1 MGCSC
6 PRATEATAAAAV
18 GGLRIGTPVTR
29 KGKITGSTSYRRG
42 SAAMIF
48 PERDESRGL
57 SRFPIAVVLII
68 TANVIVFLIELALG
82 DSFILRYSMKP
93 AEIVRGEHL
102 ETLFTSMFMH
112 ANFLH
117 IFGNML
123 YLWVFGDELDA
134 NYLGPI
140 RFTLFYLACGAAA
153 AFLQIAVNPASTEP
167 NLGASGAI
175 AGVLGAFQVV
185 FPRDRIL
192 VYIFP
197 FWHVR
202 ITALL
207 LTGFWFLLQLEN
219 GFGSITSTT
228 QTQGGVAYFAHI
240 GGFIAGMVLVKLFG
254 AGARPAG
261 QQDLEQL

>member
-1 MGCSC
+1 M
-6 PRATEATAAAAV
+6 
-18 GGLRIGTPVTR
+18 L
-29 KGKITGSTSYRRG
+29 
-42 SAAMIF
+42 F
-48 PERDESRGL
+48 PERDESRPL
-57 SRFPIAVVLII
+57 TRFPVVLVLII
-68 TANVIVFLIELALG
+68 TANIVVFLMELAMG

-123 YLWVFGDELDA
+123 YLWVFGDELEA

-140 RFTLFYLACGAAA
+140 RFGLFYLVCGLAAGA
-153 AFLQIAVNPASTEP
+153 LQIAVNPTSTVP

-175 AGVLGAFQVV
+175 AGVLGGFQVV

-197 FWHVR
+197 FWHAR
-202 ITALL
+202 ITALML
-207 LTGFWFLLQLEN
+207 IGFWFLTQLVS
-219 GFGSITSTT
+219 GVGSITSTT
-228 QTQGGVAYFAHI
+228 QTGVAYFAHI
-240 GGFIAGMVLVKLFG
+240 GGFIAGLALVRLFG
-254 AGARPAG
+254 IGQWPAG
-261 QQDLEQL
+261 EQDYLRLGR